1 MMVKGLTL
9 ETAMK
14 PSATSDIILNKQN
27 RSKLEVKILP
37 TDEGSVSSVKTHKA
51 INT

>member
-14 PSATSDIILNKQN
+14 PSATSDNTLIEQN
-27 RSKLEVKILP
+27 RSKLEVEILP
-37 TDEGSVSSVKTHKA
+37 KTKA
-51 INT
+51 LCRV